1 MSQFWKGRASREKLF
16 ELVLVTLLTVCPLQV
31 LRAQD
36 IVPRSY
42 FITPVHSNAVILTSS
57 FLEGGI
63 LFNDVLPIT
72 DATATVHVSIFS
84 YYHSLSF
91 FGHSANITASLPYG
105 LENLHGKLMDNE
117 TMVYR
122 SGLLDSTF
130 RFAVNLKGGPAM
142 SEKQFQSWQ
151 QKTILGVSLR
161 VIAPTG
167 QYDGTKLINNGSN
180 RWAFKPE
187 LGYSRRWGH
196 WVLDAYGAVWFFTTN
211 PEFFSQNAFVPG
223 TQTQSQK
230 PIVALEGHLSYDV
243 KPRIWLSLDA
253 NAWFGGITSLN
264 GVETPQTF
272 QTSSKIGATASIP
285 LRKHQ
290 SLKVSYSSTDHVRIG
305 GYFQSVSVSWQYSW
319 IGRPK

>member
-1 MSQFWKGRASREKLF
+1 MRAVFKF
-16 ELVLVTLLTVCPLQV
+16 VLIAIIAAYPLQR

-42 FITPVHSNAVILTSS
+42 FITPVHSNAVILTYS
-57 FLEGGI
+57 FLDGGI

-72 DATATVHVSIFS
+72 DATATIHVTVFT

-91 FGHSANITASLPYG
+91 FGRSANVTASLPYG
-105 LENLHGKLMDNE
+105 LGNLRGKLMDNE

-142 SEKQFQSWQ
+142 SVKEFQSWQ

-187 LGYSRRWGH
+187 LGYSRRLGH
-196 WVLDAYGAVWFFTTN
+196 WVLDAYGAVWFYTTN
-211 PEFFSQNAFVPG
+211 PEFFSRNAFVPG

-264 GVETPQTF
+264 SIEAPQTF
-272 QTSSKIGATASIP
+272 QTSSLIGATASIP

-290 SLKVSYSSTDHVRIG
+290 SLKVSYNSTYYVRFG
-305 GYFQSVSVSWQYSW
+305 GYFQNVSVSWQYSW
-319 IGRPK
+319 IGLPK